1 LLAVTKAITTVIYLS
16 SKNLYRMKKLYGV
29 VVLSLVLNLHAN
41 AQDTWQ
47 QVYTLLNINCAGAGC
62 HGGDLQDFNVT
73 LPSTDLYNALVGVA
87 PINATAAG
95 KDDKYIDPGYPS
107 RSYLLRK
114 VANCLSN
121 DLSLDEN
128 EGAPMLVGT
137 EPMLDQEI
145 ELIRQWILFGAPET
159 GSPVNKALVDEF
171 YTIGGMPKLEQ
182 PTPPKSCEGFQVH
195 MGPIFFAPNEESE
208 FFQKYDLKVAD
219 TLEVTGL
226 EIVFNDESHHFILR
240 KFKNGT
246 AQNWPQGL
254 TPLNPLTAFDSDKEY
269 VMAWQNNETY
279 HLPNGTAYVWNPD
292 ESLDLNF
299 HMFNYNNEILAGEV
313 YINVY
318 TQPKGKAE
326 KEMKSSLITNLGIFI
341 PNNNQPVTFSA
352 SNSLSNA
359 SIWTLTSHT
368 HKYGKNYDIFL
379 KNADGSKGRM
389 VYDGTYNYLQG
400 FDTGVY
406 DWEHPPTALFEPFL
420 NLADTVNNGQVPNGL
435 IHEATFQN
443 FGPRAVTFGFTSED
457 EMMIYCVQYVD
468 GVYDIPA
475 NPSWTST
482 CTSETYVNP
491 CMKDSISNG
500 IANTASNS
508 VLGLNIY
515 PNPSAGITNID
526 YNVSDNATVVTVE
539 VVNLLGEKVMVLA
552 SNELQTVGQHQYQL
566 DGSALG
572 QGIYLVRLLLDG
584 RVSTQ
589 KLIVT
594 AK

>member
-1 LLAVTKAITTVIYLS
+1 
-16 SKNLYRMKKLYGV
+16 MKKLYGV
-29 VVLSLVLNLHAN
+29 IVLSLGLNLYAK

-47 QVYTLLNINCAGAGC
+47 QVYTLLNTNCADAGC
-62 HGGDLQDFNVT
+62 HSGDLQDFNVT

-87 PINATAAG
+87 PTNSSALG
-95 KDDKYIDPGYPS
+95 KDDKYIDPGYPA
-107 RSYLLRK
+107 RSFLLRK
-114 VANCLSN
+114 VANCLSS
-121 DLSLDEN
+121 DLALNEN
-128 EGAPMLVGT
+128 EGAPMLSGT
-137 EPMLDQEI
+137 EPLLDQEI

-159 GSPVNKALVDEF
+159 GSPVNKALIDEY
-171 YTIGGMPKLEQ
+171 YTIGGLPKLEQ
-182 PTPPKSCEGFQVH
+182 PTPPKSCEGFQIH
-195 MGPIFFAPNEESE
+195 MGPIFFEPNEESE

-279 HLPNGTAYVWNPD
+279 QLPNGTAYKWNPD

-299 HMFNYNNEILAGEV
+299 HMFNYNNDILAGEV
-313 YINVY
+313 YINVF
-318 TQPKGKAE
+318 TQPKGNAE

-389 VYDGTYNYLQG
+389 IYDGTYNYLQG

-406 DWEHPPTALFEPFL
+406 DWEHPPTSVFEPFL
-420 NLADTVNNGQVPNGL
+420 NLADTINNGQVPNGL

-443 FGPRAVTFGFTSED
+443 FGSRAVTFGFTSED
-457 EMMIYCVQYVD
+457 EMMIYYAQYVD
-468 GVYDIPA
+468 GVYDILP
-475 NPSWTST
+475 NPTWTST
-482 CTSETYVNP
+482 CSSETYEAP
-491 CMKDSISNG
+491 CLKDSVPNG
-500 IANTASNS
+500 VAAITGNNTI
-508 VLGLNIY
+508 GLNIF
-515 PNPSAGITNID
+515 PNPASGVANIE
-526 YNVSDNATVVTVE
+526 YFLSENASVVTIE
-539 VVNLLGEKVMVLA
+539 LVNLLGEKMMVMTT
-552 SNELQTVGQHQYQL
+552 NEQQNTGQHQYQL
-566 DGSALG
+566 NSDGFS
-572 QGIYLVRLLLDG
+572 QGVYFVRLSVDDKVHTL
-584 RVSTQ
+584 
-589 KLIVT
+589 KFLIS
-594 AK
+594 K